1 MSSMDNLDEALATLD
16 PQIQGR
22 FIFASSPEIPGGV
35 QPFATI
41 REPEGTTL
49 VIPESDAVAAGFDTS
64 ELFTLITPG
73 AQTSLH
79 SVGIT
84 ATITSTIASRG
95 IPCNVIAGVYHD
107 HFFVPSSRAEE
118 ALALMES
125 LSTQAEG
132 WLSEDGE
139 WA

>member
-1 MSSMDNLDEALATLD
+1 MSSTDNLDQALASLD
-16 PQIQGR
+16 PKIEGR
-22 FIFASSPEIPGGV
+22 YVFASTAEIPGGM
-35 QPFATI
+35 QLFATI
-41 REPEGTTL
+41 REPEGITL
-49 VIPESDAVAAGFDTS
+49 VIPESTAAANGYDTS
-64 ELFTLITPG
+64 DTFTLITPG

-95 IPCNVIAGVYHD
+95 IACNVIAGVYHD
-107 HFFVPSSRAEE
+107 HFFVPTKRADE
-118 ALALMES
+118 ALALLQA

-132 WLSEDGE
+132 WISEDGE